1 MYNGCNEHIDS
12 YDLEIIKSNS
22 LMSHGMMIGNLELG
36 VSAFSVESNGNFT
49 PIFLAL
55 WFYPHG

>member
-22 LMSHGMMIGNLELG
+22 LMSHGMMIWNLELG